1 MMLQTDR
8 AARQRFAML
17 GGVAFLLL
25 GGMTLFGLVQRFA
38 PNPSEGAEDVS
49 SASVVAEARR
59 TRQIRRN
66 LSDLGKQGHWQAV
79 IETADASLKAKPLG
93 LIQGLRAEALLLSGN
108 WQEAR
113 KEYQELLGVE
123 EPTIKAAWFQ
133 FAEDPQGYRRY
144 CEKLLGP
151 VEVEKMP
158 PLYANNAAWL
168 CVLGPEA
175 LTDYSKAMKLAERAV
190 AGAAPDEKASYINT
204 LGALLYRMGRDQEA
218 IDRLTEAEK
227 MSPSVFNWAFLAMA
241 HHRLGHQKEAAE
253 WMGRLKKRVQETFG
267 ALELQDNRHELLLF
281 QREAERT
288 LAKPGGR

>member
-1 MMLQTDR
+1 
-8 AARQRFAML
+8 ML

-38 PNPSEGAEDVS
+38 PNPSEGAEDSS

-66 LSDLGKQGHWQAV
+66 LSELGKQGHWQAV

-133 FAEDPQGYRRY
+133 FAEDQPGYRRY
-144 CEKLLGP
+144 CEKLLAP
-151 VEVEKMP
+151 VEVENLP
-158 PLYANNAAWL
+158 PLYANNAAWM
-168 CVLGPEA
+168 CALGPDA
-175 LTDYSKAMKLAERAV
+175 LEDYSKALKLAEQAV

-204 LGALLYRMGRDQEA
+204 LGALLYRTGRDKDA
-218 IDRLTEAEK
+218 VDRLMEAEK
-227 MSPSVFNWAFLAMA
+227 MGSNAFNWPFLAMA
-241 HHRLGHQKEAAE
+241 HHRLGHQKEAGE
-253 WMGRLKKRVQETFG
+253 WLNRLNKRVQGTFG
-267 ALELQDNRHELLLF
+267 ALEQQDSRHELLLF